1 MILAFIQVTGN
12 IPEETENIV
21 SVSDRPEL
29 VNSENISTVEQV
41 NTALISQHTVE
52 DTFEMKY
59 KKLMKQIEKERFE
72 RELIAGSR

>member
-1 MILAFIQVTGN
+1 MILAFIQDTEN
-12 IPEETENIV
+12 IPLETETIV
-21 SVSDRPEL
+21 SVSDSPEL
-29 VNSENISTVEQV
+29 VNTGNNTPVEQV
-41 NTALISQHTVE
+41 LISQHSEE

>member
-1 MILAFIQVTGN
+1 MILAFIQDTEN
-12 IPEETENIV
+12 IPLETETIV
-21 SVSDRPEL
+21 SVSDSPEL
-29 VNSENISTVEQV
+29 VNTGNITQVEQV
-41 NTALISQHTVE
+41 LISQHSEE